1 MHDQMRSDD
10 ELRSFVER
18 DIRSE
23 HEKSNV
29 RSPAHSNQLN
39 SNAETNELFLSE
51 IKKWRDFALEVA
63 EEHD

>member
-23 HEKSNV
+23 HEQSHV
-29 RSPAHSNQLN
+29 RSPTHKNQLN
-39 SNAETNELFLSE
+39 NNAETNELFLSE